1 MKIQYPVYEAGRRL
15 AAALFLAAT
24 GMSCLHAQNEGRI
37 RLHAISNYPDITL
50 PFPAYVIHFEG
61 FSTDGTNIA
70 FIYKPGEKGEKQE
83 TSVHWFNPL
92 NEGMQSISSAQLQKN
107 GLFSVLT
114 DGYDYSIDPQRKEYA
129 SIQYDELFY
138 CRDGRVWKQ
147 PNNTGISVE
156 NMHINAQARM
166 VYGTV
171 CYPYGDYAQ
180 GINSGMYRW
189 MPETGAIDSLSVPR
203 KHLYIAHLQTDN
215 AWSALL
221 SDSLCAMADITSY
234 RLWLAGSHGEAREMK
249 LHQPQGWV
257 QYPDSLEN
265 HYAALSLLKGQL
277 AAWDTVKSWFNHYS
291 RIEKVMANGKGDVLL
306 RYNALD
312 ASGMMAKYFDLYRYQ
327 GDSLVYEKTLVIHEW
342 DETAKAVT
350 KENFSSTFLDDG
362 VPTFFLNDRS
372 LVAIGAEPKGKS
384 YLRLRSKADAAAF
397 HLAMMTKPL
406 RMVAYVYRFD

>member
-1 MKIQYPVYEAGRRL
+1 
-15 AAALFLAAT
+15 
-24 GMSCLHAQNEGRI
+24 
-37 RLHAISNYPDITL
+37 
-50 PFPAYVIHFEG
+50 
-61 FSTDGTNIA
+61 
-70 FIYKPGEKGEKQE
+70 
-83 TSVHWFNPL
+83 
-92 NEGMQSISSAQLQKN
+92 
-107 GLFSVLT
+107 
-114 DGYDYSIDPQRKEYA
+114 
-129 SIQYDELFY
+129 
-138 CRDGRVWKQ
+138 
-147 PNNTGISVE
+147 
-156 NMHINAQARM
+156 
-166 VYGTV
+166 
-171 CYPYGDYAQ
+171 
-180 GINSGMYRW
+180 
-189 MPETGAIDSLSVPR
+189 
-203 KHLYIAHLQTDN
+203 
-215 AWSALL
+215 
-221 SDSLCAMADITSY
+221 
-234 RLWLAGSHGEAREMK
+234 MK

-372 LVAIGAEPKGKS
+372 LIAIGAEPKGKS